1 MKNKKRYLV
10 IIVALLMLFVSGCD
24 FSMSNNPPAPQKE
37 MSSIVLNPNGAS
49 LAVKNYEVEIG
60 QTFDLPELSL
70 EGYYFLG
77 WLDEDDEGE
86 PFMSFQVEKASYHLI
101 AQFEDDVEYSKAKE
115 INLNIFA
122 IREEQIRSTWLPR
135 LTTLKEAYLA
145 LDPAHQAL
153 VTYYDRLEQY
163 IERAT
168 LLINAEAVM
177 EAIDALPSKV
187 GLADEEE
194 VNRCNGLYLALTPAE
209 QALVT
214 NYDKVTRALARI
226 EAIKSESNQYPDL
239 INEAILKLPYQ
250 LTYDY
255 YEDATYILDLY
266 NDLDAEGRLLVDYPE
281 LITKLQTE
289 VAAFDESNDLIL
301 CLGKDIYASRDEFGN
316 AWFRDFYQYLLYHG
330 GASKLASEGI
340 NSVDQFV
347 ALAHDYNA
355 GNGQMR
361 YLGNTFSQ
369 WYLAKDVNGILSNQP
384 ETAFLGFC
392 YQNGLYEDYLPFLL
406 RFFAYWRLDEKYANT
421 SNYGADSFADRWATL
436 VDTCKFFYYD
446 VNTSYVKTARMQ
458 DCFNFCSNVCYGEL
472 PVATIGTITL
482 PTDLTRRG
490 YTFLGWYDNANF
502 TGSPITSISYNG
514 EKIVLYAKWGVDQN
528 QVDIDSAALVD
539 VYIYNL
545 TTDPA
550 AVNDRT
556 VGYVMD
562 MYNALTAEG
571 KALVTR
577 YDTLLS
583 MYRTINS
590 EELSETKVISVTYV
604 GVEAKSF
611 DTLKSEFLSD
621 YNALNGTSIT
631 DYNTFIQ
638 NRYGEMARIRAFY
651 NDMACY
657 SKWSWL
663 FNYFTTIS
671 VARGVKVQAGR
682 ALTQTNG
689 DAEYLSKAIAYFFMQ
704 TDATSDSEVA
714 FDFSTPN
721 VSTQMQVT
729 YTFTNVVDLPQL
741 ILTGYT
747 FNGFYS
753 DSSLTNKITTV
764 TDATPNTLYA
774 SFTKNS

>member
-1 MKNKKRYLV
+1 MKKRIYLLF
-10 IIVALLMLFVSGCD
+10 IFALLLFVCGCD
-24 FSMSNNPPAPQKE
+24 FTPSNSDQPKPVPKE
-37 MSSIVLNPNGAS
+37 MSQIELYPGEAE
-49 LAVKNYEVEIG
+49 LETTHYEIEIG
-60 QTFDLPELSL
+60 TVWTLPELSL

-77 WLDEDDEGE
+77 WCDEANDDCNA
-86 PFMSFQVEKASYHLI
+86 FMELEVLKSSYRLI
-101 AQFEDDVEYSKAKE
+101 AQFEVDSEYAAARELFLS
-115 INLNIFA
+115 INSIKM
-122 IREEQIRSTWLPR
+122 EQIRSTWLPR
-135 LTTLKEAYLA
+135 LNNLKASFDELSPNYQAKVTNINA
-145 LDPAHQAL
+145 LL
-153 VTYYDRLEQY
+153 SY

-168 LLINAEAVM
+168 LLINAEPVM
-177 EAIDALPSKV
+177 EAIDALPVKV
-187 GLADEEE
+187 SLSDEEE
-194 VNRCNGLYLALTPAE
+194 VNRCDALYQALSSAE

-214 NYDKVTRALARI
+214 NYDKVTKALARI
-226 EAIKSESNQYPDL
+226 EAIKSESYHYPDL
-239 INEAILKLPYQ
+239 INETILKLPYQ

-255 YEDATYILDLY
+255 YEDAEYVLSLYDSLD
-266 NDLDAEGRLLVDYPE
+266 EVGRSLIDHPE
-281 LITKLQTE
+281 LITKLQSE
-289 VAAFDESNDLIL
+289 IDAFDQSTDIIY

-316 AWFRDFYQYLLYHG
+316 AWFSDFYEFILYNG

-340 NSVDQFV
+340 NNVDQFV

-361 YLGNTFSQ
+361 YLGNTFAQ
-369 WYLAKDVNGILSNQP
+369 WYLAKDVNGILANQP
-384 ETAFLGFC
+384 TTGFLGFC
-392 YQNGLYEDYLPFLL
+392 YQNDRYEDYLPFLL

-458 DCFNFCSNVCYGEL
+458 DCFNFCSNVCYGDL
-472 PVATIGTITL
+472 PDATMGQITL
-482 PTDLTRRG
+482 PQDLTRRG
-490 YTFLGWYDNANF
+490 YTFIGWYDNANF

-514 EKIVLYAKWGVDQN
+514 EKVVLYAKWGVDQN
-528 QVDIDSAALVD
+528 QVDIDAAALVD
-539 VYIYNL
+539 VFIYNL

-631 DYNTFIQ
+631 DYNIFIQ

-682 ALTQTNG
+682 ALSQTNG

-714 FDFSTPN
+714 YDFSTPD

-741 ILTGYT
+741 VLDGYT

-753 DSSLTNKITTV
+753 DSGLENKVTTV
-764 TDATPNTLYA
+764 TDSTPTTLYA
-774 SFTKNS
+774 SFTKE